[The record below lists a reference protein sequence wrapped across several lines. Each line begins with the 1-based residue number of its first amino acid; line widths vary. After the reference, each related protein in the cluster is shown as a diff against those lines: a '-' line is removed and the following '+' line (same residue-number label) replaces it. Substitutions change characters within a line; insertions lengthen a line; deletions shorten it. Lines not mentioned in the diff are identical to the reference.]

1 MRNLAAGRRR
11 RGSSVP
17 VLFRSVYPAFPAPEV
32 VRFFWKARRVRV
44 CETLKQGAR
53 PAPAPPKGGI
63 MLDPKLHA
71 DWEIAQE
78 AEKTMKTVYQLGR
91 ELGLEES
98 ELLPYGHY
106 MGKIDYRAVLRRLG
120 SRPDGKYI
128 DVTAITPTPLGEGK
142 STTTIGLVQGLGR
155 RGKKTSAAI
164 RQPSGGPTMGMKG
177 SAAGGGLSQCIPLT
191 QYSLGFT
198 GDINAVANAHNLA
211 MVALTSRMQHE
222 RNNSDERILALSKMP
237 KLNID
242 PTNVNMGWVMDFCCQ
257 ALRNIIIGIDGVN
270 GRMDGFMMRSRFDIA
285 VGSEVMA
292 ILAVSSDL
300 ADMRRR
306 MGKII
311 VAYDRDGKP
320 VTTADLEVAGAM
332 TAWMVEALNPNLIQT
347 IEGQPVFVHAGPF
360 ANIAL
365 GQSSVIADRLGL
377 KLSDYHVTESGFG
390 ADIGYE
396 KFWNLKCHYSGLT
409 PDAAVVVATVRALKS
424 HGGAPTP
431 VPGRPLPAE
440 YASENVGF
448 VEAGCC
454 NLLRHLENVKKS
466 GVSPVVCINAFVTDT
481 KAEIAKIRELCEAAG
496 ARVAVST
503 HWEHGGEG
511 ALELADA
518 VLDACAEKTEF
529 KPLYDWNMPFKER
542 IDLVAREVYGAD
554 GVDFSAE
561 AESKLAN
568 IQARP
573 DAAELGLCM
582 AKTQYSFSD
591 NPNLKGV
598 PTGWRLKVRD
608 VLIYGGAGFVV
619 PVSGKISLMPGTGS
633 NPAFRRVD
641 VDTETG
647 KVRGVF

>member
-1 MRNLAAGRRR
+1 
-11 RGSSVP
+11 
-17 VLFRSVYPAFPAPEV
+17 
-32 VRFFWKARRVRV
+32 
-44 CETLKQGAR
+44 
-53 PAPAPPKGGI
+53 
-63 MLDPKLHA
+63 MLDPKGHA

-78 AEKTMKTVYQLGR
+78 AEKTMKTISQIGR
-91 ELGLEES
+91 DLGLEES

-106 MGKIDYRAVLRRLG
+106 MGKVDFRKVLDRLAD
-120 SRPDGKYI
+120 RPNGKYV

-155 RGKKTSAAI
+155 RGKRASAAI
-164 RQPSGGPTMGMKG
+164 RQPSGGPTMGVKG

-198 GDINAVANAHNLA
+198 GDINAVMNAHNLA

-222 RNNSDERILALSKMP
+222 RNYDDEKLLSLSKMP
-237 KLNID
+237 RLNID

-257 ALRNIIIGIDGVN
+257 ELRNIITGIDGVN
-270 GRMDGFMMRSRFDIA
+270 GKSDGFMMRSRFDIA
-285 VGSEVMA
+285 VSSEVMA
-292 ILAVSSDL
+292 ILAISRDL

-311 VAYDRDGKP
+311 VAYDRAGKP
-320 VTTADLEVAGAM
+320 VTTADLEVDGAM
-332 TAWMVEALNPNLIQT
+332 TAWMVEAINPNLIQT

-360 ANIAL
+360 ANIAI
-365 GQSSVIADRLGL
+365 GQSSVIADRVGL

-396 KFWNLKCHYSGLT
+396 KFWNLKCHYSGLA

-424 HGGAPTP
+424 HGGATVP
-431 VPGRPLPAE
+431 VPGRPLPRE
-440 YASENVGF
+440 YSEENVGF

-454 NLLRHLENVKKS
+454 NLLHHIESVKKS

-481 KAEIAKIRELCEAAG
+481 PAEIARVRELCEAAG
-496 ARVAVST
+496 ARVAVSR
-503 HWEHGGEG
+503 HWELGGEG

-518 VLDACAEKTEF
+518 VMDACNEKTEF
-529 KPLYDWNMPFKER
+529 KPLYSWDMPFKER
-542 IDLVAREVYGAD
+542 IELVAREIYGAD
-554 GVDFSAE
+554 GVDFSGEAE
-561 AESKLAN
+561 AKLQK
-568 IQARP
+568 IQERE
-573 DAAELGLCM
+573 DADELGLCM
-582 AKTQYSFSD
+582 VKTHLSLSD
-591 NPNLKGV
+591 DPNLKGA
-598 PTGWRLKVRD
+598 PKGWRLKIRD

-619 PVSGKISLMPGTGS
+619 PVSGKITLMPGTGS

-647 KVRGVF
+647 RVKGIF

>member
-1 MRNLAAGRRR
+1 MLFDQNCEAAIQDQQ
-11 RGSSVP
+11 P
-17 VLFRSVYPAFPAPEV
+17 VEFM
-32 VRFFWKARRVRV
+32 
-44 CETLKQGAR
+44 
-53 PAPAPPKGGI
+53 
-63 MLDPKLHA
+63 MLDPKGHA

-78 AEKTMKTVYQLGR
+78 AEKNMKSISRIGR

-106 MGKIDYRAVLRRLG
+106 MGKVDFRKTLDRLG
-120 SRPDGKYI
+120 KHPNGKYI

-155 RGKKTSAAI
+155 RGKRASAAI
-164 RQPSGGPTMGMKG
+164 RQPSGGPTMGVKG

-198 GDINAVANAHNLA
+198 GDINAVMNAHNLA

-222 RNNSDERILALSKMP
+222 RNYDDEKLLSLSKMP
-237 KLNID
+237 RLNID
-242 PTNVNMGWVMDFCCQ
+242 PTNVNMGWVIDFCCQ
-257 ALRNIIIGIDGVN
+257 ELRNIITGIDGVN
-270 GRMDGFMMRSRFDIA
+270 GKSDGFMMRSRFDIA
-285 VGSEVMA
+285 VSSEVMA
-292 ILAVSSDL
+292 ILAIARDL
-300 ADMRRR
+300 KDMRRR

-311 VAYDRDGKP
+311 VAYDRTGKP
-320 VTTADLEVAGAM
+320 VTTADLEVDGAM

-360 ANIAL
+360 ANIAI
-365 GQSSVIADRLGL
+365 GQSSVIADRVGL

-396 KFWNLKCHYSGLT
+396 KFWNLKCHYSGLA
-409 PDAAVVVATVRALKS
+409 PDAAVIVATVRALKS
-424 HGGAPTP
+424 HGGAPVP
-431 VPGRPLPAE
+431 SPGRPLPKE
-440 YASENVGF
+440 YSEENVGY

-454 NLLRHLENVKKS
+454 NLLHHIKSIKKS

-481 KAEIAKIRELCEAAG
+481 PAEIAKIRELCENAG
-496 ARVAVST
+496 ARVAISR
-503 HWEHGGEG
+503 HWELGGDG

-518 VLDACAEKTEF
+518 VMDACNEKNEF
-529 KPLYDWNMPFKER
+529 KPLYSWDLPFRER
-542 IDLVAREVYGAD
+542 IELVAREIYGAD

-561 AESKLAN
+561 AESRLQKFQEREDAN
-568 IQARP
+568 
-573 DAAELGLCM
+573 ELGLCM
-582 AKTQYSFSD
+582 VKTHLSLSD
-591 NPNLKGV
+591 DPERKGA
-598 PTGWRLKVRD
+598 PRDWRLKIRD

-619 PVSGKISLMPGTGS
+619 PVSGKITLMPGTGS

-647 KVRGVF
+647 KVRGIF